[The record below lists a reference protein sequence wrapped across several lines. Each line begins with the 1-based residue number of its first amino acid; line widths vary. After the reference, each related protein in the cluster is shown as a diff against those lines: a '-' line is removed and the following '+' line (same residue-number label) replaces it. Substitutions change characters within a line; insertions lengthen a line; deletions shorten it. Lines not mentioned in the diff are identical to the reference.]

1 MFCNLCGAQIP
12 DTATFCTSCG
22 KAVERTS
29 GVETPQPA
37 PVVQPAPA
45 VQPAPVY
52 REQPKVVNNTY
63 NYTAP
68 AGSSVPPEYTPISP
82 WAYFW
87 LSVLYTIPILGFI
100 FLIIHSANGSNL
112 NRRNFARM
120 HWIPIIIS
128 VIATLVYVIVILIIA
143 AVAKTSPDFTAFF
156 SSIMNS

>member
-1 MFCNLCGAQIP
+1 MFCKQCGAQIP

-68 AGSSVPPEYTPISP
+68 AGSSP
-82 WAYFW
+82 
-87 LSVLYTIPILGFI
+87 
-100 FLIIHSANGSNL
+100 SANSRLRLVTGTTWVASPSAVTVF
-112 NRRNFARM
+112 RR
-120 HWIPIIIS
+120 
-128 VIATLVYVIVILIIA
+128 TLQPP
-143 AVAKTSPDFTAFF
+143 K
-156 SSIMNS
+156 